1 MESSPAPSSSS
12 LSRKELQSFLKLWK
26 CKATGTTETLRS
38 TYESEVASRGART
51 AEQETVPPP
60 VPPVA
65 ANAES
70 LPPREKRLKRYREKP
85 TTAIC
90 QRIDRARTQRL
101 YLVQR
106 SEVNDLSCDFVVL
119 GSTGNVYNVRV
130 SKIPK
135 CSCPDHARGNLCKH
149 ILFVMLKVIGLDP
162 GSPLVYQAAYLDEEL
177 GEIFSLMLSRRVG
190 GSIMAN
196 DQVKATYAALITN
209 DNDDDD
215 VETSGAH
222 RKSLDDDDSDCPI
235 CFDRMDVSGNLTYCR
250 AACGTNFHADCIQRW
265 LGQQNRTQ
273 PTCPNCRQPWET
285 TTKKIGKAG
294 REGFTN
300 LGALQGQ
307 SLKRDTSTYSTGSR
321 GGSTF
326 KKGRYDR

>member
-1 MESSPAPSSSS
+1 MAETAAVAPPVVPLVAAAAESSPA
-12 LSRKELQSFLKLWK
+12 
-26 CKATGTTETLRS
+26 
-38 TYESEVASRGART
+38 
-51 AEQETVPPP
+51 
-60 VPPVA
+60 
-65 ANAES
+65 
-70 LPPREKRLKRYREKP
+70 REKRLKRYREKP

-106 SEVNDLSCDFVVL
+106 SEVNDLACDFVVL
-119 GSTGNVYNVRV
+119 GSTGNVYDVRV

-149 ILFVMLKVIGLDP
+149 ILFIMLKVIGLDP

-177 GEIFSLMLSRRVG
+177 GELFALMLSRRVG

-196 DQVKATYAALITN
+196 EEVKATYVSLITN
-209 DNDDDD
+209 GNDTD
-215 VETSGAH
+215 VETAGAD
-222 RKSLDDDDSDCPI
+222 RKALDDDDSDCPI

-285 TTKKIGKAG
+285 STKKQGNSG
-294 REGFTN
+294 RQGFTN
-300 LGALQGQ
+300 LGVLQGQ
-307 SLKRDTSTYSTGSR
+307 SLKRDTSSYASSSR

-326 KKGRYDR
+326 KKGRYNR